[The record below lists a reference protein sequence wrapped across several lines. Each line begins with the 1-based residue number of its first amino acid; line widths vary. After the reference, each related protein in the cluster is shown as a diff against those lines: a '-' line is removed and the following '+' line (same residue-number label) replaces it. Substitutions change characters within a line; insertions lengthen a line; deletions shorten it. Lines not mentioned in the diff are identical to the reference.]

1 MTSLA
6 ARVRAGGAGIRPRT
20 HMLLRVEFPAGALV
34 ADVGFGGDGPLR
46 PLPLD
51 EGSELWA
58 GSAGH
63 RLRRDEGVWVLE
75 GNVTAEWSDL
85 YAFSLEPHYPVDF
98 EMANHFTS
106 TYPRSPFVQSLTAQ
120 RIRAKERAILRN
132 RDFTLIAS
140 GTGHS
145 ETVRDPDH
153 LLAVLD
159 EYFGLSFPA
168 GTRFL
173 KPNF

>member
-106 TYPRSPFVQSLTAQ
+106 TYPRARPSSRASPRSASGRRRGPSYATGTSPSLRLAPATAK
-120 RIRAKERAILRN
+120 RSAIPTIFSRYWMSTSDYRSRRERA
-132 RDFTLIAS
+132 S
-140 GTGHS
+140 
-145 ETVRDPDH
+145 
-153 LLAVLD
+153 
-159 EYFGLSFPA
+159 
-168 GTRFL
+168 
-173 KPNF
+173 